1 MRAGLVPFPISPRT
15 PAEGTAHLLSTTRT
29 SRILTSSGPAV
40 TELHQDIQKLLL
52 KQDHKLE
59 SFPIP
64 SFKDLYRHSEKEL
77 NSQIPKFKTFPTLQ
91 SQPSESPVIILHSSG
106 STGLPRAVVYDH
118 EGIFKNIINQRG
130 CSSFLSSYAAQSQPV
145 AMFHPIGGPNSRAGT
160 MSMPS
165 FHAATWAKDDNA
177 IATLRKLKI
186 ILCGGGPLAEQVG
199 DYLVEQRLK
208 LQTALGATEFGSS
221 THPCYPGY
229 DPRDWI
235 YLKFSDRTHVHFAPQ
250 YDEQNSHELIFVA
263 GPNHKPLVINA
274 EIDGKPAYSTKDLV
288 VPHPAKP
295 ELWRLVGRADDQ
307 ITLSNGEKINP
318 GPMENTILKS
328 PFVQIVAVFGR
339 EKNHT
344 GVLIEL
350 VDDKIGTSTHEI
362 IDNIW
367 PYIEQANALAPTH
380 GRLARDTVIFSSN
393 TKPLP
398 RTPKGNVSR
407 TGALKAY
414 SEEIENMYANLERSG
429 SYAHDVGAPET
440 WKETAMVEA
449 WVRSCVE
456 KILGREVKIGG
467 DLFQQGMDSLSAAI
481 LLRIIKSSM
490 HASSEAAIRAAEE
503 SISRNMVFTHPT
515 VNQLSSHLVHLCVE
529 GSDQSTT
536 LGDDRASVLDE
547 MKAMIQKYGSNWS
560 TSPAAQ
566 KNGSRPT
573 REVVVLTG
581 GTGGLGC
588 YLLATLLADVMSTR
602 SGSSIGDLKLLDI
615 ELLEH
620 PKLSI
625 LEANLESVGP
635 GLAQEAYEE
644 IQATATTIIHNAWQ
658 VNFNLTLQSFEPS
671 IKGTRNLLELAFNPT
686 APTGL
691 PRFVFTS
698 SVSAAG
704 FRGSDEKLEEKYISL
719 EHGVNSI
726 GYGRSKLVAE
736 RLLESARASG
746 LETCIIR
753 LGQLT
758 GDKRSRAWSINDWV
772 PAMIVS
778 SVSAGCLPTTSGHI
792 SWIPL
797 DSTAQAMHEVYMNR
811 SAIMPTVI
819 HCAHPRPTL
828 WSDVLGMFSKALVP
842 YTKRNLALNTVPISD
857 WNRWIIKEASA
868 FHGPEDQKYQKYPT
882 TKIQGMFDGMTWSAS
897 MLESDDDTRDD
908 VEMGGTVALD
918 MTEALALSQTLR
930 SVPKL
935 DQEIVEKWVL
945 YWGKNG
951 LFD

>member
-165 FHAATWAKDDNA
+165 FHAAGASVQVFIPLFQGYTQVLFAPRSDPVIPTPELMLQAINDTGCDSTLAFPTLLETWAKDDNA

-199 DYLVEQRLK
+199 DYLVEQGLK

-588 YLLATLLADVMSTR
+588 YLLATLLADDNVDKVWVLNRR
-602 SGSSIGDLKLLDI
+602 SQGDTLGVKARQCAAFEDKLLDI

-625 LEANLESVGP
+625 LEANLESVGL

-758 GDKRSRAWSINDWV
+758 GDKRSGAWSINDWV

-778 SVSAGCLPTTSGHI
+778 SVSAGCLPTTSG
-792 SWIPL
+792 
-797 DSTAQAMHEVYMNR
+797 
-811 SAIMPTVI
+811 
-819 HCAHPRPTL
+819 
-828 WSDVLGMFSKALVP
+828 
-842 YTKRNLALNTVPISD
+842 
-857 WNRWIIKEASA
+857 
-868 FHGPEDQKYQKYPT
+868 
-882 TKIQGMFDGMTWSAS
+882 
-897 MLESDDDTRDD
+897 
-908 VEMGGTVALD
+908 
-918 MTEALALSQTLR
+918 
-930 SVPKL
+930 
-935 DQEIVEKWVL
+935 
-945 YWGKNG
+945 
-951 LFD
+951 